1 MDKQWNG
8 DWGMENIRPSKFHFT
23 YIHYLCMSVNAN
35 YKSAQN
41 ERGAL
46 GQ

>member
-1 MDKQWNG
+1 MWINNG
-8 DWGMENIRPSKFHFT
+8 MGIGDPSKFHFT